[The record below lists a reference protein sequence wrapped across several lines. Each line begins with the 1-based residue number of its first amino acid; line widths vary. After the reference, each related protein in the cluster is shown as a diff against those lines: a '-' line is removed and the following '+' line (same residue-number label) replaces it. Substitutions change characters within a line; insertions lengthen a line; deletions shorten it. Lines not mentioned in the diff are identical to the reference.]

1 MIQIKTRTK
10 QNQHTHRRA
19 WSNTGT
25 SHRYTHKNTH
35 KTKSH
40 RTTKTSIPLR
50 ACAST
55 KVPITLATGATHRSL
70 HCRRT
75 YPQVS
80 IKNENVHSEG
90 ILVLTSAE
98 VHATTRWPLN
108 ASCLVSPWLLFSSAI
123 DCFTTLSAVDC
134 SSRVR
139 LSALEYQ
146 RLVLDAPLQHMQ
158 ATLGFLRGTV
168 TNINAVQVP
177 LMQCGDA
184 LPQPRTATE
193 VCCPEWHQG
202 RSNLLSPSRTRSS
215 MHTGWR
221 AGEVSECDTAPKLHR
236 SHKVQMVRAI
246 DCLTAADTDTD
257 TDTDTPSLTLSSFVM
272 F

>member
-1 MIQIKTRTK
+1 MSRDTFSHLHLHVVPCTICRLTFTLSLKEHSPRIKNHYMIQIKTRTK

-25 SHRYTHKNTH
+25 SHRYTRKNTH

-108 ASCLVSPWLLFSSAI
+108 ASCLVSP
-123 DCFTTLSAVDC
+123 
-134 SSRVR
+134 
-139 LSALEYQ
+139 
-146 RLVLDAPLQHMQ
+146 
-158 ATLGFLRGTV
+158 
-168 TNINAVQVP
+168 
-177 LMQCGDA
+177 
-184 LPQPRTATE
+184 
-193 VCCPEWHQG
+193 
-202 RSNLLSPSRTRSS
+202 
-215 MHTGWR
+215 
-221 AGEVSECDTAPKLHR
+221 
-236 SHKVQMVRAI
+236 
-246 DCLTAADTDTD
+246 
-257 TDTDTPSLTLSSFVM
+257 
-272 F
+272 